1 MQVFS
6 DKTAPYQIP
15 FETFGLEMRFC
26 TNSPELLER
35 TEPLLPPGWQRRPKT
50 ATQKRVGLLEEDNN
64 IYSIYND
71 AICTHDAPGLEYA
84 LMMLEMQLSA
94 HVAIEATDF
103 VAVHAG
109 VVAQGGRA
117 IVLPGVSFSGKTT
130 LVRALVEA
138 GAVYYSD
145 EYAMLDLDGYVH
157 PYARRLSFRP
167 PEGTPVELSVEE
179 IGGVAG
185 TDPLPVG
192 VVAVTH
198 YSPDGEWRP
207 RELSPGAGVLA
218 MMEHAVPAEARAA
231 QTMRVLKKAVEGAV
245 IVEGERGDAGELAA
259 VLLDTLRAAA

>member
-15 FETFGLEMRFC
+15 FAAFGLDMRFC

-35 TEPLLPPGWQRRPKT
+35 VEPLLPPGWQRRPKI
-50 ATQKRVGLLEEDNN
+50 ATQKRIGLLAEDND

-94 HVAIEATDF
+94 HIAIDATDY

-109 VVAQGGRA
+109 VVAQDDRA

-145 EYAMLDLDGYVH
+145 EYAMLDMDGYVH

-167 PEGTPVELSVEE
+167 PEGAPVELSVED

-185 TDPLPVG
+185 SEPLAVG

-198 YSPDGEWRP
+198 YRPDGEWQP
-207 RELSPGAGVLA
+207 RQLSPGAGALA

-231 QTMRVLKKAVEGAV
+231 QTMRVLKKAVDGAV
-245 IVEGERGDAGELAA
+245 VLEGERGDAAEMAA
-259 VLLDTLRAAA
+259 ILLDTLRAAA